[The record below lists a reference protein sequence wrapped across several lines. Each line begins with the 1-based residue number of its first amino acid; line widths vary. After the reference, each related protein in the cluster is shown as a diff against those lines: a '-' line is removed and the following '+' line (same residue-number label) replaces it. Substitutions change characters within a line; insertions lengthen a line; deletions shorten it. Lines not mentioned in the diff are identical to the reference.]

1 MTPADQ
7 IDIIT
12 GALAGT
18 ANKTLLAW
26 AKKHQIAAVGLFLG
40 DGDSV
45 KVTQLDEELGY
56 VGLAQPGSPKLI
68 NTLLE
73 NGYLPVVSSIGV
85 TDEGQLMN
93 VNADQ
98 AATALAATLGAD
110 LILLSD
116 VSGILDGKGQRIA
129 EMTAAKAEQLIEQ
142 GIITDGMIVKVNA
155 ALDAA
160 RTLGRPVD
168 IASWRHAEQLPALFN
183 GMPMGTRILACFVSR
198 RRSFPALNF
207 KIRKQS
213 YGTLGRAFY
222 QAADQRFKQ
231 FNDSLRFDYRLAEQ
245 DIVGSVA
252 WSKALVTVGV
262 LTAEEQAQL
271 EEALNVLLEDVRARP
286 QQILESDA
294 EDIHSWVEGKL
305 IDKVG
310 QLGKKLHTGRSRND
324 QVATDLKLWCKDTVS
339 ELLTANRQ
347 LQSALV
353 ETAQNNQDA

>member
-1 MTPADQ
+1 MMNPLIIKLGGVLLDSEEALERLFTALVNYREAHQRPLIIVHGGGCVVDELMKQLNLPVQKKNGLRVTPAEQ

-26 AKKHQIAAVGLFLG
+26 AKKHGISSVGLFLG

-45 KVTQLDEELGY
+45 KVTQLDAELGH
-56 VGLAQPGSPKLI
+56 VGLAQPGSPTLI
-68 NTLLE
+68 NTLLAG
-73 NGYLPVVSSIGV
+73 GYLPVVSSIGV

-129 EMTAAKAEQLIEQ
+129 EQLIEQ

-160 RTLGRPVD
+160 RALGRPVD

-183 GMPMGTRILACFVSR
+183 GTPIGTRILA
-198 RRSFPALNF
+198 
-207 KIRKQS
+207 
-213 YGTLGRAFY
+213 
-222 QAADQRFKQ
+222 
-231 FNDSLRFDYRLAEQ
+231 
-245 DIVGSVA
+245 
-252 WSKALVTVGV
+252 
-262 LTAEEQAQL
+262 
-271 EEALNVLLEDVRARP
+271 
-286 QQILESDA
+286 
-294 EDIHSWVEGKL
+294 
-305 IDKVG
+305 
-310 QLGKKLHTGRSRND
+310 
-324 QVATDLKLWCKDTVS
+324 
-339 ELLTANRQ
+339 
-347 LQSALV
+347 
-353 ETAQNNQDA
+353 